1 MGIKESASVKFSI
14 ITVCLNSEKTI
25 RKTIDSI
32 LLQDYDK
39 REYIDFKNEIKN
51 IAKMNDAYF
60 LDFENIIPAKYW
72 GSKASTA
79 IDNDLEIDFM
89 HFQFKGHK
97 ILADTLLMHINS
109 TLSLR

>member
-1 MGIKESASVKFSI
+1 MHAYKLILEHCQSLGINALI
-14 ITVCLNSEKTI
+14 YIPPL
-25 RKTIDSI
+25 RKDIVI
-32 LLQDYDK
+32 PYDK
-39 REYIDFKNEIKN
+39 KEYIDFKNEIKN

-79 IDNDLEIDFM
+79 LDNDLEMDFM